1 MAETIRKTFEFG
13 PGTSQPRSHFRTFS
27 VPAGSNVGVA
37 VDGMDVDGQNGTIP
51 VIIEV
56 RQASAASI
64 GSTGPDGP
72 LIAIRSANAPSGVVA
87 FQGQNFTSRF
97 GCPSTWR
104 VRVRSAIGPDV
115 PAKVS
120 GTIAFVFTPPGSVTL
135 DMTGADTQHLD
146 PHVVATRTLRSRFGS
161 TPSAIEGTGRFRI
174 KAKWHTDPADVL
186 HFGTFEKLK
195 VELLRPDGTTAA
207 SETGFSQHAPADKT
221 PKVDFGY
228 TVATADDV
236 MPGDWVLR
244 ITNDSDVRVVDF
256 DIDRGIDPNP
266 AMPNFTSTFTARCS

>member
-1 MAETIRKTFEFG
+1 MSETIKKTFEFG

-27 VPAGSNVGVA
+27 VPAGSSVGVA
-37 VDGMDVDGQNGTIP
+37 IEEMTVTDGATIP

-72 LIAIRSANAPSGVVA
+72 LIATRSANAPSGVVA

-120 GTIAFVFTPPGSVTL
+120 SRISFVVNPPGSVTL

-146 PHVVATRTLRSRFGS
+146 PHVVATRTLRGRFG
-161 TPSAIEGTGRFRI
+161 
-174 KAKWHTDPADVL
+174 
-186 HFGTFEKLK
+186 
-195 VELLRPDGTTAA
+195 TA
-207 SETGFSQHAPADKT
+207 
-221 PKVDFGY
+221 
-228 TVATADDV
+228 
-236 MPGDWVLR
+236 
-244 ITNDSDVRVVDF
+244 
-256 DIDRGIDPNP
+256 
-266 AMPNFTSTFTARCS
+266 